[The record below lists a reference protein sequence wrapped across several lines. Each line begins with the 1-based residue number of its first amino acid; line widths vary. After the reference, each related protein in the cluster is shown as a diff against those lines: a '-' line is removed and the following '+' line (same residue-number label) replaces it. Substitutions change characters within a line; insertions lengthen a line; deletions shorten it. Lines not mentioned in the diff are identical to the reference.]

1 MKKSY
6 NINQLRDYSYLFSRS
21 EVNKWIN
28 NDFENINLK
37 IQRYDKRLVPKT
49 YLSYLKKVYKVLQKF
64 YANEYVYKNEF
75 LNQWL
80 IKELGSEKS
89 IIYNEFKLGN
99 AVADL
104 VMFNGCSRVFEIK
117 TLLDKK
123 SRLNS
128 QLEAYKKVFNEIYL
142 IIPHSKIESYK
153 NYEENIGLI
162 TYEQENCKFT
172 LVRKAE
178 KNNNID
184 VESIMKILHTK
195 EYRRIVNEYFGLIP
209 TCSDFEQFNVCKKLI
224 ETIPSEE
231 LNKLFIDIMKQRK
244 IFNDFSFNN
253 TEFNQICLSLN
264 LNEVQ
269 KDKLFKNLNSTISS

>member
-21 EVNKWIN
+21 EVNKWIK
-28 NDFENINLK
+28 NDFENVNLK
-37 IQRYDKRLVPKT
+37 MQRYDSKFVPKT

-89 IIYNEFKLGN
+89 KIYNEFRLGN

-117 TLLDKK
+117 TLLDKE

-142 IIPHSKIESYK
+142 IVPHSKFEIYK
-153 NYEENIGLI
+153 NYEDNIGLI
-162 TYEQENCKFT
+162 TYDQENRKFD

-178 KNNNID
+178 RNNIIEVD
-184 VESIMKILHTK
+184 SIMKILHTK
-195 EYRRIVNEYFGLIP
+195 EYRSIVNEYFGLIP

-224 ETIPSEE
+224 EKIPTEE
-231 LNKLFIDIMKQRK
+231 LNKLFIHLMKQRK
-244 IFNDFSFNN
+244 IFNAFSPNN

-269 KDKLFKNLNSTISS
+269 KEKLFTNLNSTISC